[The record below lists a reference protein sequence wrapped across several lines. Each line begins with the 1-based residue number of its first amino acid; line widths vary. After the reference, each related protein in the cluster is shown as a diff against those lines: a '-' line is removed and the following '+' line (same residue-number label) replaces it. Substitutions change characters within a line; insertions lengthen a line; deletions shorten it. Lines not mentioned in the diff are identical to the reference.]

1 MRYSWNE
8 GKTWTKL
15 KISDSPIFIDNVIIE
30 PKSTSQ
36 QFVIYGSYDNST
48 NESNEGGEGVEG
60 EEKPPP
66 PPVDTGDVMITLD
79 FSSLHQQRCVG
90 VDKPGTDGS
99 DFELWS
105 PHDDGRHGSNNKCFL
120 GQ

>member
-1 MRYSWNE
+1 VRYSWNE

-48 NESNEGGEGVEG
+48 TESTEGGEGVEG

-66 PPVDTGDVMITLD
+66 PSVDTGDVMITLD
-79 FSSLHQQRCVG
+79 FSSLHQ
-90 VDKPGTDGS
+90 
-99 DFELWS
+99 
-105 PHDDGRHGSNNKCFL
+105 
-120 GQ
+120 